1 MFLWTFA
8 LIDVIIC
15 FMKQNILT
23 IVLSLVIFTALA
35 GCSGKAAAGDNSQNE
50 SESAPVIRE
59 VDNLPDADITIPS
72 GLVGTEITDIMDQ
85 SSANYSERD
94 NQDGTITYSL
104 SGNDRKEIVNN
115 ISNEIMASIKEILD
129 NDEYYPDIT
138 DITPN
143 EDCTCF
149 TIEVNN
155 KEMNLYES
163 MLTMSFYTAGNK
175 YQIYNGVD
183 AKDAK
188 TVVIYQASDT
198 GEIIS
203 QSDSSAMDTFTSAE

>member
-1 MFLWTFA
+1 
-8 LIDVIIC
+8 
-15 FMKQNILT
+15 MKKNILT
-23 IVLSLVIFTALA
+23 IILSLVICTALT
-35 GCSGKAAAGDNSQNE
+35 GCSEHAATGDNSE
-50 SESAPVIRE
+50 KETESAPVIRE
-59 VDNLPDADITIPS
+59 VETLPDADITIPS

-85 SSANYSERD
+85 YSANYSEKD

-104 SGNDRKEIVNN
+104 SGNDRKTIVNN
-115 ISNEIMASIKEILD
+115 ISAEVMSSITDILD
-129 NDEYYPDIT
+129 NDEYYPNIT
-138 DITPN
+138 AITPN

-149 TIEVNN
+149 TIKVKNNEVN
-155 KEMNLYES
+155 MYES

-188 TVVIYQASDT
+188 TIVVYQNSDT
-198 GEIIS
+198 DEIIS